1 MERKVECQTEAPRK
15 PGPVSSLVA
24 LLSNPPGS
32 NLKLRAFNH
41 CAFTL
46 VAPTLHVSS
55 CHVLGTGPAP
65 LPPPASKG
73 FRVSCRLP
81 RLFFFRFWDSSF
93 CGWSPGPA
101 TYFFSSGPDCCFLT
115 QSNVIS
121 HVSACVLIRWS
132 LNSNLTGR
140 RPKHV
145 SLFCQLA
152 IWIRVR
158 CHLLSTGLKSMLAFY
173 MQ

>member
-1 MERKVECQTEAPRK
+1 MRTTGPQPQGFDRSAHRWPSTTAVSTAGPQPPRSDRGEHRWTSTAEERQMERKVECQTEAPRK

-65 LPPPASKG
+65 FPLPPKVSACPAG
-73 FRVSCRLP
+73 FQ
-81 RLFFFRFWDSSF
+81 DSSF
-93 CGWSPGPA
+93 LG
-101 TYFFSSGPDCCFLT
+101 SGT
-115 QSNVIS
+115 
-121 HVSACVLIRWS
+121 
-132 LNSNLTGR
+132 
-140 RPKHV
+140 
-145 SLFCQLA
+145 
-152 IWIRVR
+152 
-158 CHLLSTGLKSMLAFY
+158 LAFVVGL
-173 MQ
+173 QARLLIFFLWP

>member
-1 MERKVECQTEAPRK
+1 MTSQGSVRSAHNWTSTARVRSQCAPLALNHQSTIAVSTAGPPPPRSDRGEHRWTSTAEERQMERKVECQTEAPRK

-65 LPPPASKG
+65 FPPCLQRFPRVLQASTT
-73 FRVSCRLP
+73 L
-81 RLFFFRFWDSSF
+81 LF
-93 CGWSPGPA
+93 
-101 TYFFSSGPDCCFLT
+101 
-115 QSNVIS
+115 
-121 HVSACVLIRWS
+121 
-132 LNSNLTGR
+132 
-140 RPKHV
+140 
-145 SLFCQLA
+145 
-152 IWIRVR
+152 
-158 CHLLSTGLKSMLAFY
+158 
-173 MQ
+173 

>member
-1 MERKVECQTEAPRK
+1 MRTTGPQPQGFDRSAHRWPSTTAVSTAGPQPPRSDRGEHRWTSTAEERQMERKVECQTEAPRK

-65 LPPPASKG
+65 FPPASKG

-101 TYFFSSGPDCCFLT
+101 TYFFPLALT
-115 QSNVIS
+115 AV
-121 HVSACVLIRWS
+121 
-132 LNSNLTGR
+132 
-140 RPKHV
+140 
-145 SLFCQLA
+145 F
-152 IWIRVR
+152 
-158 CHLLSTGLKSMLAFY
+158 
-173 MQ
+173 